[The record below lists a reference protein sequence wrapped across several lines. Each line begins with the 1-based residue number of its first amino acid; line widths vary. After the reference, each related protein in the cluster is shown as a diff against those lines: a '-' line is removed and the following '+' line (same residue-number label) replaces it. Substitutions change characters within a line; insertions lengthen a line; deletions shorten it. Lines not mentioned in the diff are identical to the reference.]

1 MAASES
7 SSGGCSARNK
17 FSSSTL
23 VQRGCARAAHQLSRS
38 LFREFVYAVALTSE
52 PEDKFVRKLS
62 KAVCALLTL
71 PELSADPI
79 SESRVVK
86 EDLLELL
93 DVLLEDMLSVE
104 ELLVVLSVEFSKL
117 VSES

>member
-1 MAASES
+1 M
-7 SSGGCSARNK
+7 
-17 FSSSTL
+17 
-23 VQRGCARAAHQLSRS
+23 
-38 LFREFVYAVALTSE
+38 
-52 PEDKFVRKLS
+52 
-62 KAVCALLTL
+62 
-71 PELSADPI
+71 PELSDDPI

-93 DVLLEDMLSVE
+93 DVLSVE